1 MRMLATF
8 EKTERLRHIGHL
20 DIMRA
25 MQRALR
31 RSGLP
36 VSYSKGFN
44 PHILLTFASALSV
57 GAAGKCEIM
66 ETSLDEDVTPEAF
79 LAAMNEALP
88 PEMQLTSARVI
99 DDRRPASMAMVQA
112 AAYDIRIL
120 DESAADALRESLPGF
135 LGQKEIITDRKTKS
149 GVKPCDIRPLLLEVS
164 MEGVHLHALMTLTET
179 LSCKPAMLMVALS
192 DFAGIETPRV
202 MVTRER
208 LYGRDESGNLHPLEE
223 L

>member
-1 MRMLATF
+1 MLATF
-8 EKTERLRHIGHL
+8 EKGERLRHIGHL

-66 ETSLDEDVTPEAF
+66 EASLDEPVTPDAF
-79 LAAMNEALP
+79 VSAMNGALP
-88 PEMQLTSARVI
+88 PEMQLTGARVI

-112 AAYDIRIL
+112 ASYDIRVL
-120 DESAADALRESLPGF
+120 DDAVAETLRSALPAF
-135 LGQKEIITDRKTKS
+135 LAQTEIITDRKTKS
-149 GVKPCDIRPLLLEVS
+149 GVKPCDIRPLLMEVS
-164 MEGVHLHALMTLTET
+164 MKGTHFHTRMVLTET
-179 LSCKPAMLMVALS
+179 LSCKPAMLMTALS
-192 DFAGIETPRV
+192 AFAGIETPRV

-208 LYGRDESGNLHPLEE
+208 LYGKDDAGNLQPLEE